1 MDEVPHL
8 VLRER
13 DMSLPMPREH
23 RNDNMLNGLLAESS
37 DDMGVA
43 LLVGTLTAP
52 NPCIQK
58 RDKLT
63 ECQHHKTLKK
73 KIQHS
78 QTDQIGETT
87 WPILKTPAMSS
98 SEDLDGSD
106 PS

>member
-43 LLVGTLTAP
+43 LLVSTLTHQNHAY
-52 NPCIQK
+52 K
-58 RDKLT
+58 
-63 ECQHHKTLKK
+63 
-73 KIQHS
+73 
-78 QTDQIGETT
+78 
-87 WPILKTPAMSS
+87 
-98 SEDLDGSD
+98 DLIS
-106 PS
+106 